1 MTSRSIYFTILLFAL
16 LYFSCL
22 IVVFNNAVVG
32 SRDEEVAEGLGECAN
47 KKLK

>member
-16 LYFSCL
+16 FLFCL

-32 SRDEEVAEGLGECAN
+32 SRDEEVAEGLGGCAN